1 MDRGGGVKL
10 RALWL
15 PVASDADVVSQD
27 ESSLFLLSLYVGKLM
42 GAGKEGEELKL
53 RVSTSLAVVES
64 RLLRK
69 MEKGWMV
76 GEGMVVLV
84 DKMEGKVV
92 LEVVD
97 VRRDKVLG
105 EVEVDVAEE
114 STAIVKRQWGNISE
128 VGSCL
133 FLPSSCLHFVPPLQE
148 YLEICQ
154 KAFPLVPTEA
164 QLLPETPD
172 GLSMFYVNVPFF
184 CNQVTFMELN

>member
-1 MDRGGGVKL
+1 
-10 RALWL
+10 
-15 PVASDADVVSQD
+15 
-27 ESSLFLLSLYVGKLM
+27 
-42 GAGKEGEELKL
+42 
-53 RVSTSLAVVES
+53 
-64 RLLRK
+64 
-69 MEKGWMV
+69 MV

-128 VGSCL
+128 
-133 FLPSSCLHFVPPLQE
+133 E
-148 YLEICQ
+148 YLEICK

-172 GLSMFYVNVPFF
+172 GPIGRKRGAEGLRHLLGKGPNKAKSSLSSLATTLSTL
-184 CNQVTFMELN
+184 QQA

>member
-27 ESSLFLLSLYVGKLM
+27 ERSLVLLSLYVGKLM

-105 EVEVDVAEE
+105 EVEVDVTEK

-133 FLPSSCLHFVPPLQE
+133 FLPSTCLHFVPPLQE

-172 GLSMFYVNVPFF
+172 GPSMFYVNVFF
-184 CNQVTFMELN
+184 AIN